1 MERTTMADGMLMI
14 ENNSRIDRLRREV
27 KLGIERAA
35 LLISKGEDIAIINR
49 HLNELEKIHRYFEKE
64 YSFLLKNE
72 GK

>member
-1 MERTTMADGMLMI
+1 MS
-14 ENNSRIDRLRREV
+14 ENDSKLDRLRREV

-64 YSFLLKNE
+64 YSFFLKNE